1 MSKTTA
7 VSTAIPDVLAG
18 MMAVVDE
25 KAGLPAHINQN
36 DMRGNENVKQDDL
49 QTPRLKLLQ
58 SISNEVIKQHSDY
71 IEGAEAGM
79 FMNSVTKELFSGS
92 VYLVNLYYVKR
103 WNVWKTQKAGG
114 GPVAFCATEAEAM
127 QALAEACEKE
137 RINPNDVVRIADTF
151 EVVETPEHYCLL
163 INPKDGKIQPVVVD
177 MPSTKQKVS
186 KAWNTSLKMK
196 NGARF
201 GTIWEAANKMETNG
215 RKENYFNFELTCR
228 GYVNGELFTKA
239 EDAYNDVMK
248 LFDGKVI
255 DTTEGSLADN

>member
-151 EVVETPEHYCLL
+151 EVVETPEQL
-163 INPKDGKIQPVVVD
+163 N
-177 MPSTKQKVS
+177 S
-186 KAWNTSLKMK
+186 
-196 NGARF
+196 
-201 GTIWEAANKMETNG
+201 ME
-215 RKENYFNFELTCR
+215 RR
-228 GYVNGELFTKA
+228 VR
-239 EDAYNDVMK
+239 
-248 LFDGKVI
+248 
-255 DTTEGSLADN
+255 